1 MQQKGRC
8 VVSFSNA
15 NLASKPAV
23 RSRASLK
30 RLAAAL
36 ALVVVGG
43 MGLTLA
49 GEEPAK
55 PKDEPPKPKHAPSTR
70 KAKRPPTARIQKN
83 LDLASKTKVEF
94 RQPAELAYKDFN
106 ELVLQ
111 AGTFENA
118 NAGELGL
125 PSKFQLLCY
134 NDQPVGPTI
143 RVRRGTTFHIR
154 VKNAL
159 PVKEKAPRHQ
169 VNNNSEQPHD
179 LCMTNLHTHG
189 LHVSPAGNADN
200 IDVCIKPQQEFT
212 FEYTVPA
219 DHPSGTFWYHPH
231 RHGSVAYQ
239 LSNGL
244 AGALIV
250 EGSRRDGI
258 ADLED
263 VPEIAAA

>member
-70 KAKRPPTARIQKN
+70 KAKRPPTARIQ
-83 LDLASKTKVEF
+83 
-94 RQPAELAYKDFN
+94 
-106 ELVLQ
+106 
-111 AGTFENA
+111 
-118 NAGELGL
+118 
-125 PSKFQLLCY
+125 
-134 NDQPVGPTI
+134 
-143 RVRRGTTFHIR
+143 
-154 VKNAL
+154 
-159 PVKEKAPRHQ
+159 
-169 VNNNSEQPHD
+169 
-179 LCMTNLHTHG
+179 TNLHTHG